1 MKSLVFSLAGVVVLS
16 LTLGVT
22 RANAAQNPTP
32 FVNQPL
38 IPASVAPGGANF
50 TLTVNGTG
58 FVSGSVV
65 DWNGSPRTTTFV
77 SSSQVTATILN
88 SDILTAA
95 TASVTVVSPAPG
107 GGASNIVFLPVREP
121 AAFVSL
127 NTSSFETQYS
137 PYDAVVGDFNNDGIQ
152 DMAVVTE
159 GSSPGIS
166 ILLGRGDG
174 TFTQG
179 REYSLPDTVPY
190 SIFAADV
197 NNDGTWI

>member
-1 MKSLVFSLAGVVVLS
+1 MKSLVFPLAGIIVLS

-22 RANAAQNPTP
+22 LANAVQNPTP

-77 SSSQVTATILN
+77 SGSQVTATILS
-88 SDILTAA
+88 SDIATVG

-107 GGASNIVFLPVREP
+107 GAHRILCFCRCGNRR
-121 AAFVSL
+121 
-127 NTSSFETQYS
+127 
-137 PYDAVVGDFNNDGIQ
+137 
-152 DMAVVTE
+152 
-159 GSSPGIS
+159 GSC
-166 ILLGRGDG
+166 R
-174 TFTQG
+174 
-179 REYSLPDTVPY
+179 
-190 SIFAADV
+190 
-197 NNDGTWI
+197 